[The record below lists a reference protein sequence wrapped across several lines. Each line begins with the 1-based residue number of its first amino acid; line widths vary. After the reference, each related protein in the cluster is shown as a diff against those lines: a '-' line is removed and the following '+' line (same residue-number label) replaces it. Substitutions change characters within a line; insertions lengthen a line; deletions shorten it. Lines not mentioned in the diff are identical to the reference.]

1 MLPRTLSRP
10 SVLLTRSLLYNK
22 QLIVPFLGSTLA
34 QNFNTNLF
42 VRSNDYA
49 LDFKNRNYSTSKSMS
64 QFHFGVV
71 IVPQGEKW
79 IIERL
84 GQYNRTLD
92 SGIHFLIPFVDR
104 IAYKHSTKEIMFD
117 ITKQTAITK
126 DNVQIHL
133 DGVVY
138 FRVEDPYLASYEI
151 QDYFGAITN
160 LAQTTMR
167 GEIGKITLDTTFAER
182 QNLNKEIVEGIE
194 KVADGWGIKIKRYEI
209 RDITVP
215 QNIKNAMDFEAEAER
230 KKRRTILDSQADRES
245 QENIAKG
252 KKIATTLVSEAN
264 MIEEMN
270 IAKGEAFAI
279 TTKAEAQANAIRKIA
294 EALNSVGG
302 DRAIVYR
309 IAESYIENFGKLAQ
323 RGNTIIIPAN
333 VNDTVSMVTQAT
345 TIFDKLRSTTSQ
357 SVEPPVISKA
367 QAIDRLAQE
376 LDIDRSQLMN
386 AVEGKEK
393 ETSTQ

>member
-22 QLIVPFLGSTLA
+22 QPIVPFLGSTLA